1 MVSEK
6 SNVHVQ
12 KNSNGVNENVNE
24 NLYENGGAE
33 NAKKGQQYSIKKN
46 FGEFEFDWKARVVR
60 VRAIGQDVNAPPLL
74 SASYSFDQ
82 LSGNKVMPGN
92 IADRETSMKKGKY
105 LMDGNVVEG
114 EFICMNHRPAASL

>member
-1 MVSEK
+1 MPDLMVSEK

-33 NAKKGQQYSIKKN
+33 NAKKGQQYSIEKN

-92 IADRETSMKKGKY
+92 IADRETSMKKKENISWTVM
-105 LMDGNVVEG
+105 L
-114 EFICMNHRPAASL
+114 